1 MIELCDIKTREQA
14 EQAYIERF
22 GGWPSFLTRG
32 MSEGRVIFEVRHA
45 LRTGREIEADDPSA
59 DY

>member
-1 MIELCDIKTREQA
+1 MELCEIKTAEQA
-14 EQAYIERF
+14 VAAYIERF
-22 GGWPSFLTRG
+22 GGWPSFLMAG
-32 MSEGRVIFEVRHA
+32 ASDDAVVFEVRHA